1 MKLRLSGPDL
11 RKINDAV
18 VSTYGGSTGSLA
30 LLDGAVTSY
39 FPNRTV
45 YNYVIVN
52 APFNLQV
59 TDLLRA
65 ANNQGW
71 LPGLIGALQQDQ
83 PDSEELQE
91 VLRDSLS
98 TASARQLQDLAAGG
112 GNLTAKVQAEL
123 QQILPGKGTTLNL
136 QALNRRLRSICR
148 IDYADLNPPGVGTG
162 FLVGPDLVLTNWHV
176 VKRVEEAPAAS
187 KSRLAGE
194 LRFRFDLIDR
204 AAAEDAG
211 GRVCSANVAG
221 ASPVLRSSPPGGIE
235 ILGGQGEPAMN
246 ELDYALVRLAE
257 KVGNDP
263 VAGAMPGETRGHIQ
277 LLESMPQ
284 PVTNNALMVLQHP
297 MRGELQFAIGT
308 VLGPNQ
314 TGSRTKH
321 TAATQPGS
329 SGSLVLDA
337 YLAAT
342 ALHNGTR
349 SDTKLEQQPYNTAVP
364 LSHIVSDLKSG
375 GITEMLQE

>member
-1 MKLRLSGPDL
+1 MKLRLSGPEL
-11 RKINDAV
+11 RKISDAIIN
-18 VSTYGGSTGSLA
+18 TYGGSPNALA
-30 LLDGAVTSY
+30 LLDRAVTSY

-45 YNYVIVN
+45 YTYITV
-52 APFNLQV
+52 ASPFALQV
-59 TDLLRA
+59 ADLLVA
-65 ANNQGW
+65 ANGQGW

-83 PDSEELQE
+83 PDSEELQD

-98 TASARQLQDLAAGG
+98 TASARQVQDFVAGS
-112 GNLTAKVQAEL
+112 GNLTAKVQVEL
-123 QQILPGKGTTLNL
+123 QRILPGKGTTLNL

-176 VKRVEEAPAAS
+176 VERVERAPAAA
-187 KSRLAGE
+187 KRRLAGE

-211 GRVCSANVAG
+211 GRASSANLTNE
-221 ASPVLRSSPPGGIE
+221 SPVLRSSPAGGIE
-235 ILGGQGEPAMN
+235 IPGGQGEPGMN
-246 ELDYALVRLAE
+246 ELDYALIRLAE

-263 VAGAMPGETRGHIQ
+263 VPGAMPGEIRGHIQ
-277 LLESMPQ
+277 LRDSMPQ
-284 PVTNNALMVLQHP
+284 PVTDDALMVLQHP

-314 TGSRTKH
+314 TGSRTRH
-321 TAATQPGS
+321 TAATQQGS

-337 YLAAT
+337 YLAPT
-342 ALHNGTR
+342 ALHNGTHFG
-349 SDTKLEQQPYNTAVP
+349 TKLEQQPYNTAVP
-364 LSHIVSDLKSG
+364 LSHIVSDLKNG